1 MMTSN
6 FWKRLPS
13 SSHFTAGEFSSQPK
27 QIYFHFKMKWKAPP
41 EVYIRH
47 KLHLSVALENRK
59 SFWCSGWIGWGPL
72 SLTHLAFP
80 SFLRQPLRL
89 LRGIPGARSILWQ
102 SMDGNLDSTRLSLIV
117 FNIWCPFEEA
127 YQFVSWRVLNWAGLV
142 TMSRRRQWH
151 PAPVLFPGKSHG
163 RRSLMDCSPWG
174 RYELDT
180 TERLHFH
187 FSLSCIGEGNGNPLQ
202 YSCLENPRDGGA
214 WWAAVYGVTQSQT
227 RLKWLSSSSSSS
239 SSNHVQR
246 NGVSLQYSQ

>member
-1 MMTSN
+1 MLTKKQDQGLRVLHWLSSN
-6 FWKRLPS
+6 FYLKTEPPHPQNQPSYWSKWWLQIFEKDFLPQAILLLES
-13 SSHFTAGEFSSQPK
+13 FHHNPNKSTFTS
-27 QIYFHFKMKWKAPP
+27 KWKAPP

-47 KLHLSVALENRK
+47 KLYLSVALENTK
-59 SFWCSGWIGWGPL
+59 SFCCSGWIGRRPL
-72 SLTHLAFP
+72 SLTHPTFP
-80 SFLRQPLRL
+80 SSLRQPLRL

-127 YQFVSWRVLNWAGLV
+127 YQFVSWHVLNWAGLV
-142 TMSRRRQWH
+142 TMSQRRQWH
-151 PAPVLFPGKSHG
+151 PAPVLLPGKSHG
-163 RRSLMDCSPWG
+163 WRSLMDCCPWG

-214 WWAAVYGVTQSQT
+214 
-227 RLKWLSSSSSSS
+227 
-239 SSNHVQR
+239 
-246 NGVSLQYSQ
+246 